1 MRFYKQPIYLSIP
14 LALLAGAFTVA
25 AAPEEYRIIKEARSE
40 LI

>member
-25 AAPEEYRIIKEARSE
+25 APEEYRKIKEARSE
-40 LI
+40 LT